1 MKTKKLLSGFLSL
14 SMLFAHAANPVLAE
28 ETTTTVYLTV
38 SNQGVIS
45 KTSDN
50 LPAALLPVQVTDLD
64 GDDKLTFHDAL
75 LNAHITYNSEDGYS
89 APSGY
94 VSKLWGVETSNT
106 LFFSNNKGLTTG
118 VSADIVD
125 DGDYLVASLNKD
137 NTYWADWYT
146 YFDTSEKTL
155 DVGEEFSITLKGHLG
170 MGYLPEDLEDT
181 PLTDISI
188 GILKDGNFEA
198 IDNLKTDENGQ
209 VTLVFD
215 EAGTYYISADGTVS
229 DAVTDYSL
237 SKLNVDSDLTGG
249 ADIYGSIDYT
259 TFKPTVAY
267 TESDYGNGPYPAG
280 EVKYIPLAEWKES
293 PDTYFALHSNKI
305 LADCPIIAP
314 ACKISVTEPL
324 EETILKNIA
333 DRYRESGIL
342 TDENMLWLAADFA
355 TYEMLYPD
363 REKILSDNQKQ
374 AIINKIAENAETAKS
389 ASDLSKLI
397 IAMRALG
404 YDAKSLYTKDGEKI
418 DLVAKLSGL
427 VDAKDAGVTNIYT
440 LPYVLT
446 ALMQGDEYATAEQLD
461 FLKNTAVLSKSLWQ
475 DTEWGIDGAT
485 PMIIAL
491 SPYYAENED
500 IKTAIDEAI
509 ELFKPEQSET
519 GAILSF
525 GADSAASTGLAIAAL
540 CSVGQN
546 PEEFKN
552 EENSLVSGL
561 LGQAS
566 ENLDGFLPIEN
577 SFSTE
582 QALRGLLAY
591 MIYKNESEFS
601 LFDFKDN
608 PMNEAFASW
617 SENCSVAF
625 DVTPKDAN
633 VLVDN
638 QTPENNGKYDLP
650 AGEYSYTVSKSGYKT
665 KTGTFTVTE
674 EEAENKTEKNISV
687 ELEKKGSSGI
697 GGDRVE
703 HIRVSVKILGHDDR
717 KCDNKYTYKKDSKKF
732 ETILNKKVTLNEGET
747 VFDAFLA
754 AVTEAEIE
762 YTEKSYGYIT
772 SINGLKE
779 FDHGP
784 NSGWM
789 FSLDGELTDTG
800 CRDTKLSENCT
811 VVWFYT
817 DDYGKEDGSTVSSSS
832 SSSSSSKGNGSSI
845 APAII
850 QNTTKPETP
859 KTEETK
865 QEDDTTPTFTFTDV
879 SEDSWYY
886 DAVNFANTKK
896 LMKGTEKGFEPELPL
911 SRAMLVTI
919 LYRLDGAVVS
929 ATPSFS
935 DVGEGSWYEDS
946 VFWAKENNIVNGIS
960 ETEFAPDAPIT
971 REQFATILYRYIQF
985 KGYELKEK
993 GNLSEFED
1001 SEDISDWAYDA
1012 LSHINAGNLISGV
1025 SKTKMSP
1032 KGTATRAQAATILMR
1047 FHKKFIK

>member
-28 ETTTTVYLTV
+28 ETTATVYLTV
-38 SNQGVIS
+38 SNQGVIA

-118 VSADIVD
+118 VSADTIN

-146 YFDTSEKTL
+146 YFDASEKNL
-155 DVGEEFSITLKGHLG
+155 KVGEEFSITLKGHLG

-209 VTLVFD
+209 VTLSFD

-229 DAVTDYSL
+229 DTVTDFS
-237 SKLNVDSDLTGG
+237 TG
-249 ADIYGSIDYT
+249 
-259 TFKPTVAY
+259 
-267 TESDYGNGPYPAG
+267 TEA
-280 EVKYIPLAEWKES
+280 
-293 PDTYFALHSNKI
+293 T
-305 LADCPIIAP
+305 ADCPIIAP
-314 ACKISVTEPL
+314 VCKVTVTEPKEL
-324 EETILKNIA
+324 AILHNIA

-374 AIINKIAENAETAKS
+374 AIINKIAESAENATS
-389 ASDLSKLI
+389 AADLSKLI
-397 IAMRALG
+397 IALRALG

-418 DLVAKLSGL
+418 DLVSKLTAL
-427 VDAKDAGVTNIYT
+427 VDSQDDSVTNMYT

-446 ALMQGDEYATAEQLD
+446 ALMQGTDYATAEQLD

-491 SPYYAENED
+491 KSYYAESED

-509 ELFKPEQSET
+509 ELFKPEQSQT

-552 EENSLVSGL
+552 GENSLVSGL

-591 MIYKNESEFS
+591 TIYKNESEFS

-617 SENCSVAF
+617 SENCPVAF
-625 DVTPKDAN
+625 DVTPEDAK

-638 QTPENNGKYDLP
+638 ETPESNGKYDLP

-665 KTGTFTVTE
+665 KNGTFIVTE

-703 HIRVSVKILGHDDR
+703 RIRVGVKILGHDDR

-772 SINGLKE
+772 SINGIKE

-832 SSSSSSKGNGSSI
+832 SSSSSSKGNSSSI
-845 APAII
+845 APAIV
-850 QNTTKPETP
+850 QNTTKPEKP
-859 KTEETK
+859 KKEEAN
-865 QEDDTTPTFTFTDV
+865 QEDDTTPTLTFTDV

-1032 KGTATRAQAATILMR
+1032 KGNATRAQAATILMR
-1047 FHKKFIK
+1047 FHKMFIK